1 MIIFNFMMH
10 KILKSLSGTNYWDTV
25 PHFHL
30 GYTRTSYIRKIEKDL
45 GNKLIKVIVGQ
56 RRAGKSYIV
65 RQLINML
72 INERNV
78 NPVNVFYLNKEMFE
92 FEDIQ
97 TAADLSKIINL
108 FEKEYSPEGKLY
120 IFIDEIQNISNW
132 EKIIVSLAQH
142 PVKQYELFIAG
153 SNSTILSSEL
163 ATFLSGRY
171 ILTEV
176 FPFSYKEF
184 LEYKSLENTKE
195 NFIKY
200 INTSALPEVFN
211 LEHIE
216 TIRHYFQSLKDTIL
230 LKDIMQRHQI
240 RDYVLLED
248 IFLFLLHNVGNM
260 ISVPSIVKY
269 YKRKKRKADYSTISA
284 YILYMEEAFIIHKAP
299 RYSLKTKELLSG
311 EKKYFI
317 NDLGFRNYLYPQL
330 IEETGAILENI
341 VFMHLKIKGLDI
353 KLGYENNYEVDFIAK
368 NDIETSYIQVS
379 YVLPTQ
385 RTMDREFGALEKIN
399 DNFPKYVVSMDDL
412 LIHSQKGIIHQQVW
426 NYIYNLCD

>member
-1 MIIFNFMMH
+1 MGD
-10 KILKSLSGTNYWDTV
+10 ILKTLSGINYWDSA
-25 PHFHL
+25 PNFDL
-30 GYTRTSYIRKIEKDL
+30 GYKRTGYIRRIEKDL

-65 RQLINML
+65 RQLMHRL

-78 NPVNVFYLNKEMFE
+78 APVNVFYLNKEMFE

-97 TAADLSKIINL
+97 TAADLSDIINL
-108 FEKEYSPEGKLY
+108 FEEKYSPKGKLY

-142 PVKQYELFIAG
+142 PVKQYELFITG
-153 SNSTILSSEL
+153 SNSRILSSEL

-171 ILTEV
+171 LLTEV

-184 LEYKSLENTKE
+184 LEYKSLENNKG
-195 NFIKY
+195 NLIKY
-200 INTSALPEVFN
+200 MSTSALPEIFN

-216 TIRHYFQSLKDTIL
+216 TRRHYFQSLKDTIL

-240 RDYVLLED
+240 RDNVLLED

-260 ISVPSIVKY
+260 TSVPSIVKY
-269 YKRKKRKADYSTISA
+269 YKSKKRKADYSTISS
-284 YILYMEEAFIIHKAP
+284 YISYMEEAFMIHTAP

-330 IEETGAILENI
+330 IEETGAILENL
-341 VFMHLKIKGLDI
+341 VFMHLKIKGMEI
-353 KLGYENNYEVDFIAK
+353 KLGYDSNFEVDFISK

-379 YVLPTQ
+379 YVMPTQ
-385 RTMDREFGALEKIN
+385 KTIDREFGALEKID

-412 LIHSQKGIIHQQVW
+412 LINSQKGIIHQQVW

>member
-1 MIIFNFMMH
+1 MD
-10 KILKSLSGTNYWDTV
+10 KILKSLAGINYWDTV
-25 PHFHL
+25 PHFSL
-30 GYTRTSYIRKIEKDL
+30 GFRRGSYIRNIEKGL

-72 INERNV
+72 INEKNV
-78 NPVNVFYLNKEMFE
+78 NPVNIFYLNKEMFE

-97 TAADLSKIINL
+97 TAADLSDIINL
-108 FEKEYSPEGKLY
+108 FEEKYSPKGILY

-142 PVKQYELFIAG
+142 PVKQYELFITG
-153 SNSTILSSEL
+153 SNSKILSSEL

-171 ILTEV
+171 IITEV

-184 LEYKSLENTKE
+184 LEYKSLENNKT

-200 INTSALPEVFN
+200 ISTSALPEIFN
-211 LEHIE
+211 LEHTE

-260 ISVPSIVKY
+260 TSVPSIVRYFKS
-269 YKRKKRKADYSTISA
+269 KKRKADYSTISA
-284 YILYMEEAFIIHKAP
+284 YISYMEEAFIIHKAP

-317 NDLGFRNYLYPQL
+317 NDIGFRNYLYPQL
-330 IEETGAILENI
+330 IKETGAILENL
-341 VFMHLKIKGLDI
+341 VFMHLKMRKMDI
-353 KLGYENNYEVDFIAK
+353 KLGYENNFGVDFYAS

-379 YVLPTQ
+379 YVMPTQ
-385 RTMDREFGALEKIN
+385 RIIAREFGALEKID

-412 LIHSQKGIIHQQVW
+412 LISSQKGIIHQQVW
-426 NYIYNLCD
+426 NYVYNLCE

>member
-1 MIIFNFMMH
+1 MR
-10 KILKSLSGTNYWDTV
+10 KILKSLSGTNYWDAV
-25 PHFHL
+25 PHFNL
-30 GYTRTSYIRKIEKDL
+30 GYTRTRYIRKIENDL
-45 GNKLIKVIVGQ
+45 GNKLIKVIIGQ

-72 INERNV
+72 INERDV

-97 TAADLSKIINL
+97 TAADLAELIHL
-108 FEKEYSPEGKLY
+108 FENEYSPKGKLY
-120 IFIDEIQNISNW
+120 VFIDEIQNISNW

-142 PVKQYELFIAG
+142 PVKQYELFITG

-184 LEYKSLENTKE
+184 LEYKSIKNNKE

-200 INTSALPEVFN
+200 ISTSALPETFN

-269 YKRKKRKADYSTISA
+269 YKSKRRKADYNTISA
-284 YILYMEEAFIIHKAP
+284 YILYMEEAFMIHKAT

-341 VFMHLKIKGLDI
+341 VFMHLKIKGMDI
-353 KLGYENNYEVDFIAK
+353 KLGYENNFEVDFIAK
-368 NDIETSYIQVS
+368 NDVETSYVQVS
-379 YVLPTQ
+379 YVMPTQ
-385 RTMDREFGALEKIN
+385 RTVDREFGALEKID

-412 LIHSQKGIIHQQVW
+412 LINSPKGIIHQNVW
-426 NYIYNLCD
+426 NYIYNLCDY